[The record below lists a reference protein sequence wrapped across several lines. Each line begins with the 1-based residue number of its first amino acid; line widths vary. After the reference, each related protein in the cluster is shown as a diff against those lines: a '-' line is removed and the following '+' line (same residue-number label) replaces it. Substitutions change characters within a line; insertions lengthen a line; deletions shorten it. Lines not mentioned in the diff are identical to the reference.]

1 MNKQK
6 IYETEKTIEHL
17 RDRLRYCS
25 ISSAVNKNVI
35 EMSIEAFKKQ
45 IPKKPIDT
53 WESDTER
60 RRHHLCRWA
69 CPNCGTFLGFENKHC
84 TECGTK
90 IKWDVIA

>member
-1 MNKQK
+1 MTRQEIEKAISN
-6 IYETEKTIEHL
+6 INYGLHYEDCGNMVMITKLAAHQAM
-17 RDRLRYCS
+17 
-25 ISSAVNKNVI
+25 SAL
-35 EMSIEAFKKQ
+35 EKQ

-69 CPNCGTFLGFENKHC
+69 CPDCGTFLGFENKHC